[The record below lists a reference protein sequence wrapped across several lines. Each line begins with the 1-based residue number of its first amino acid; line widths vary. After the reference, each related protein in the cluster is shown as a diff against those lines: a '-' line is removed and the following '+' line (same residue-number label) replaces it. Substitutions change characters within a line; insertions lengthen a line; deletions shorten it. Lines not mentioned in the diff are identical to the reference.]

1 MAAIDIMTTHASIGP
16 TSLGEAL
23 RMLRHRSRVSRDE
36 LARRAGVS
44 SGAISNYENDI
55 SMPAAPTLRR
65 LAVVIA
71 DETGQPRAELW
82 EQLGVLFDSPED

>member
-1 MAAIDIMTTHASIGP
+1 MAAVARTDTQASGIGP
-16 TSLGEAL
+16 STLGEAL
-23 RMLRHRSRVSRDE
+23 RLLRHRGRMSRDE

-65 LAVVIA
+65 LVVVIGE
-71 DETGQPRAELW
+71 ETGQRRADLS
-82 EQLGVLFDSPED
+82 EQLGALFDAAG